1 MNILI
6 FCIGLSIFVTY
17 MFFLLKMI
25 NKAHKEQEEE
35 LGPTKEF
42 VKKHKVKKL
51 NEEEWD
57 S

>member
-25 NKAHKEQEEE
+25 NRAHKEQEEE

-42 VKKHKVKKL
+42 VKKL